1 MILYRACWN
10 AVAAVLVAIGLT
22 LALARLGVGEV
33 LAVSIPLAGI
43 AALYAY
49 LYAPAGGGGVGHVC
63 AWALRVGIGAPAFVG
78 LLAPLG
84 PKALLPLAGFLVA
97 APSVVAWLHQRYSA
111 SERTWASRPSFA
123 ARISDRDL
131 AMAWQSSYVALQ
143 TTTDVRAKARIV
155 QVRTLLLDELERRSA
170 PSRRTRRW
178 VASPDHL
185 YAARTRPWDSASL

>member
-1 MILYRACWN
+1 MIVYRTCWN
-10 AVAAVLVAIGLT
+10 VVAAILVAVGLT
-22 LALARLGVGEV
+22 LALARLGVAEV

-43 AALYAY
+43 AGLYAY
-49 LYAPAGGGGVGHVC
+49 LYAPANGGGVGHVC
-63 AWALRVGIGAPAFVG
+63 SWALRVGVGAPAFVG

-84 PKALLPLAGFLVA
+84 PASLLPLIGFLAA
-97 APSVVAWLHQRYSA
+97 APSMVALAQRKLG
-111 SERTWASRPSFA
+111 ENGHTWASRPSVA

-131 AMAWQSSYVALQ
+131 TLAWESSYAALQ
-143 TTTDVRAKARIV
+143 TTTDVATKARIV

-185 YAARTRPWDSASL
+185 YAARTRPWDSVSS

>member
-1 MILYRACWN
+1 MIVYRACWN
-10 AVAAVLVAIGLT
+10 VVAAVLVAIGLT
-22 LALARLGVGEV
+22 LALARMGVAEV

-43 AALYAY
+43 AGLYAY
-49 LYAPAGGGGVGHVC
+49 LYAPATGAGFGHIGS
-63 AWALRVGIGAPAFVG
+63 WALRVGVGAPAFVG

-84 PKALLPLAGFLVA
+84 PKALLPLVAFLAA
-97 APSVVAWLHQRYSA
+97 APSVVSWLHGRYGDSG
-111 SERTWASRPSFA
+111 RTWAARPSFA

-131 AMAWQSSYVALQ
+131 AMAWESSYTALQ
-143 TTTDVRAKARIV
+143 STTDVATKARIV

-178 VASPDHL
+178 VASPGQL